1 MNLLDHQLVLVLGKG
16 GVGRTTITAGLAVA
30 AARLGKRAC
39 AAELYGIDAL
49 AQRLGKPGRSYTF
62 RPVQPR
68 LSVWSASPTEC
79 FDDFLARKMHLPVLA
94 RRVVH
99 NRFVDTFIDAVPG
112 LNDMMML
119 GRIENLLVEPG
130 ADEPHFD
137 VMVVDAPATGHGLT
151 LLQAARTMT
160 DMTRVGPFHD
170 LAQAVDVFLSDPR
183 RTAVVL
189 VTLPEELPVSETL
202 ELAHELE
209 RDGFRV
215 HTVIANLVD
224 PDPIPDPPGVQPVL
238 DVLDRLPDGSPLAEL
253 VVDATSRARRHH
265 AALFDLGR
273 GLHSLGIR
281 APIAVTRDP
290 HIENIG
296 RALVEVL

>member
-1 MNLLDHQLVLVLGKG
+1 MNLLDHRLVMVLGKG
-16 GVGRTTITAGLAVA
+16 GVGRTTIAAGLGLA

-39 AAELYGIDAL
+39 AGELYGIDAL
-49 AQRLGKPGRSYTF
+49 AQRLGKPGRSYAF
-62 RPVQPR
+62 RPVNPR
-68 LSVWSASPTEC
+68 LSVWSATPMEC
-79 FDDFLARKMHLPVLA
+79 FDDFLGRRMHIPALA

-130 ADEPHFD
+130 SDEPRFD
-137 VMVVDAPATGHGLT
+137 VMIIDAPATGHGLT

-170 LAQAVDVFLSDPR
+170 LAQAVDQFLADPKN
-183 RTAVVL
+183 TAVVL

-202 ELAHELE
+202 ELAHELDRE
-209 RDGFRV
+209 GYRV
-215 HTVIANLVD
+215 HTVVANLVD

-238 DVLDRLPDGSPLAEL
+238 DVLEGLPDGAPLAEL
-253 VVDATSRARRHH
+253 VVDASSRAKRHH

-273 GLHSLGIR
+273 GLRALGIR
-281 APIAVTRDP
+281 APVSVRRAR
-290 HIENIG
+290 HIDEIG